1 MFSPL
6 APLYCDYETGLYCDY
21 ETGYSVS
28 CQARPRKQRVR
39 VLGGWQGFGL
49 KEVWGFDVKELMVFA
64 NSFMGDN
71 AELAMLTKVCVS
83 ARAAV
88 VVALTHVSLFS
99 L

>member
-1 MFSPL
+1 M
-6 APLYCDYETGLYCDY
+6 
-21 ETGYSVS
+21 
-28 CQARPRKQRVR
+28 
-39 VLGGWQGFGL
+39 